1 MAGDGKLYLVN
12 AHGSLAV
19 VRAGRDWKVLS
30 RSDFGEAVYATP
42 AIADGRIYLRTSG
55 HLYCFGVAGKK

>member
-1 MAGDGKLYLVN
+1 VN

-55 HLYCFGVAGKK
+55 HLYCFGVAGKN